1 MHTFL
6 HRYELDTSAPTR
18 KEAWRD
24 FAERVLLPAVGLWVV
39 IVGAGLLITGPLG
52 NLPGE
57 AVVNEWFVEQRTP
70 ALNSLTAVLSAIGTT
85 EFIIGACVLFVAL
98 FWWRTKQW
106 WLAIVPPQAIAVQ
119 AIVFM
124 TAALVVG
131 RERPDVEKL
140 DDSPP
145 TSAYPSGHT
154 GASTAFYVVLA
165 MLAQRIG
172 NRVAARHRDRR
183 VPPDPD
189 RRRHRPALPRHAQHH
204 RRVPGDGQ
212 RAGVRVPR
220 VELPAT
226 GHVVGGLRRCCGEG
240 QPEPALRPAPAR
252 QALAPAG
259 HSRVATRTTGGRS
272 CAGRQGRP

>member
-24 FAERVLLPAVGLWVV
+24 FAVRVLLPAVGLWVI

-57 AVVNEWFVEQRTP
+57 AAVNEWFEGQRTS

-106 WLAIVPPQAIAVQ
+106 WLALVPPQAIAVQ

-140 DDSPP
+140 DESPP
-145 TSAYPSGHT
+145 TSSYPSGHT

-172 NRVAARHRDRR
+172 NPVLRVVVTVVCLLVPIAVGSARLYRGMHSITD
-183 VPPDPD
+183 VTLGMLNGLVC
-189 RRRHRPALPRHAQHH
+189 AFLAWNY
-204 RRVPGDGQ
+204 
-212 RAGVRVPR
+212 
-220 VELPAT
+220 
-226 GHVVGGLRRCCGEG
+226 LRRDTSSATSTS
-240 QPEPALRPAPAR
+240 PTA
-252 QALAPAG
+252 
-259 HSRVATRTTGGRS
+259 HSV
-272 CAGRQGRP
+272 AGR

>member
-1 MHTFL
+1 M
-6 HRYELDTSAPTR
+6 
-18 KEAWRD
+18 
-24 FAERVLLPAVGLWVV
+24 
-39 IVGAGLLITGPLG
+39 
-52 NLPGE
+52 
-57 AVVNEWFVEQRTP
+57 
-70 ALNSLTAVLSAIGTT
+70 TAVLSAIGTT

-145 TSAYPSGHT
+145 TSSYPSGHT

-172 NRVAARHRDRR
+172 NRVLR
-183 VPPDPD
+183 VVVTVVCLLGAH
-189 RRRHRPALPRHAQHH
+189 RRRHRPALPRHAQPV
-204 RRVPGDGQ
+204 RRDHGPAQ
-212 RAGVRVPR
+212 RPGVRVPG
-220 VELPAT
+220 VELPAP
-226 GHVVGGLRRCCGEG
+226 GHVLGDLDRRRRR
-240 QPEPALRPAPAR
+240 AA
-252 QALAPAG
+252 
-259 HSRVATRTTGGRS
+259 
-272 CAGRQGRP
+272 